1 LLLKG
6 KWNLERGEGLREREK
21 GRKIEREEKRV
32 WKWERESEKKRRERG
47 EWGERDVQRGKEI
60 GIVKE
65 LEIERDRERER
76 KIMGKL

>member
-1 LLLKG
+1 
-6 KWNLERGEGLREREK
+6 
-21 GRKIEREEKRV
+21 V
-32 WKWERESEKKRRERG
+32 KRRGERG
-47 EWGERDVQRGKEI
+47 EWGEREVQRGKEI